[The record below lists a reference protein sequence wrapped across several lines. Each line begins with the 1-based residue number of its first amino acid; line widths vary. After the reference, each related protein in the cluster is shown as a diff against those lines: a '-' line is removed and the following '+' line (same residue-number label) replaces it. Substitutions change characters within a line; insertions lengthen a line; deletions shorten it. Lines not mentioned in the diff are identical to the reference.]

1 MSRLFQSISLLILLA
16 LAVLRPL
23 VSESYD
29 TASDVMTDA
38 LGGLSD
44 PTPVVTLIF
53 DALIL
58 LATVFLCVGRAMGS
72 PPRRYR
78 WTGIEWG
85 MLLLVIAA
93 GVSCIAAGNKRLA
106 ISAALDWLCCPI
118 AALTL
123 VQLLRGSCQRRLLLA
138 AVIATACVQTYQ
150 CFDQYFV
157 GHADTWAHYESVKEH
172 FWAQQG
178 VDLDSA
184 RVELFERR
192 MHAREAQGFLP
203 HSNIAGSYLVLCL
216 LPALGIVLSRWPL
229 SRSGWVAVTAALLAT
244 ILIAGAVLLTK
255 SLGAALTAAAALTL
269 WLVLWRMRSWISA
282 RRLKLFVAGWLVVVA
297 GGAAVVGHGSY
308 HGTLPGASLAF
319 RWEYWRASANL
330 VAEHPWTGVGR
341 ENFGRHYLR
350 YKSIESPEEIAN
362 PHNLFVQAASDFGL
376 LGLAGLVAMLI
387 GGSFVVCGLRRP
399 RPASSGA
406 SQADALSAS
415 HAPSSRAAGFSPRG
429 SSTSDV
435 TRTPADVESE
445 RGKSSTR
452 HVGWTVAWG
461 VALLLVVTAGRAP
474 LLGVSDPNFLYYS
487 TVVTALIWLGGF
499 TAFVRVGRDRL
510 RTSDAVAMTAT
521 AVGLFAFLLHETI
534 NFALFVP
541 ATAYTFFVVLACVVS
556 ARFDNEGSERV
567 ASQPSTWRRWLPVG
581 VSATVTVATVLL
593 IVMPVVS
600 STRHLAEARSAT
612 ILPADGPV
620 EASPADRAFRAA
632 ASADPLDPTP
642 HAERARWLMAVAGQV
657 QSPDKAH
664 QLAAAEVE
672 AALLRDPF
680 SAGLHRLKRA
690 IFLERA
696 QHDGSHEHFAHAL
709 EAAEAALALYPLSPA
724 GLVTLGDTQLV
735 AGEALDSP
743 ELLRAAI
750 DSYQKAIELDD
761 SRPTWETI
769 RRFRKR
775 EIAGFQEQIARA
787 KHLLREMP

>member
-38 LGGLSD
+38 LCGLSD

-157 GHADTWAHYESVKEH
+157 GHADTWAHYESVKEN

-229 SRSGWVAVTAALLAT
+229 SRGGWVAMTAALLAT

-269 WLVLWRMRSWISA
+269 WFVLWRMRSWIAA
-282 RRLKLFVAGWLVVVA
+282 RRLKLFVAGWLVALA
-297 GGAAVVGHGSY
+297 GAAAVVGHGS
-308 HGTLPGASLAF
+308 
-319 RWEYWRASANL
+319 
-330 VAEHPWTGVGR
+330 
-341 ENFGRHYLR
+341 
-350 YKSIESPEEIAN
+350 
-362 PHNLFVQAASDFGL
+362 
-376 LGLAGLVAMLI
+376 
-387 GGSFVVCGLRRP
+387 
-399 RPASSGA
+399 
-406 SQADALSAS
+406 
-415 HAPSSRAAGFSPRG
+415 
-429 SSTSDV
+429 
-435 TRTPADVESE
+435 
-445 RGKSSTR
+445 
-452 HVGWTVAWG
+452 
-461 VALLLVVTAGRAP
+461 
-474 LLGVSDPNFLYYS
+474 
-487 TVVTALIWLGGF
+487 
-499 TAFVRVGRDRL
+499 
-510 RTSDAVAMTAT
+510 
-521 AVGLFAFLLHETI
+521 
-534 NFALFVP
+534 
-541 ATAYTFFVVLACVVS
+541 
-556 ARFDNEGSERV
+556 
-567 ASQPSTWRRWLPVG
+567 
-581 VSATVTVATVLL
+581 
-593 IVMPVVS
+593 
-600 STRHLAEARSAT
+600 
-612 ILPADGPV
+612 
-620 EASPADRAFRAA
+620 
-632 ASADPLDPTP
+632 
-642 HAERARWLMAVAGQV
+642 
-657 QSPDKAH
+657 
-664 QLAAAEVE
+664 
-672 AALLRDPF
+672 
-680 SAGLHRLKRA
+680 
-690 IFLERA
+690 
-696 QHDGSHEHFAHAL
+696 
-709 EAAEAALALYPLSPA
+709 
-724 GLVTLGDTQLV
+724 
-735 AGEALDSP
+735 
-743 ELLRAAI
+743 
-750 DSYQKAIELDD
+750 
-761 SRPTWETI
+761 
-769 RRFRKR
+769 
-775 EIAGFQEQIARA
+775 
-787 KHLLREMP
+787 